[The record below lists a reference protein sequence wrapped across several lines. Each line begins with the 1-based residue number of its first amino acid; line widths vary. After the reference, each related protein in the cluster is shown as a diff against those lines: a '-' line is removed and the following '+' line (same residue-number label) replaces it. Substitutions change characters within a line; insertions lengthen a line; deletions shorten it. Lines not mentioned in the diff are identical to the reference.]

1 MLKVMLAE
9 LQKWEPSMTG
19 QISVEE
25 SVSQQLRVIEA
36 LDAARSGTVIRSK
49 DY

>member
-1 MLKVMLAE
+1 MLA
-9 LQKWEPSMTG
+9 QFKKMDPNIKG

-36 LDAARSGTVIRSK
+36 LDAARSGTVIKSK

>member
-1 MLKVMLAE
+1 MD
-9 LQKWEPSMTG
+9 PNTTG

-36 LDAARSGTVIRSK
+36 LDAAKSGTVIRSR